1 MGTLPFLLGCYPRRG
16 RGSSSRGSSFVVG
29 TPANPARLKGHISI
43 QLVKESHTVCL
54 ATLASLPM
62 CACPRLIAHALLPR
76 SADGKLAQGQE
87 VLASELTAYPFEEN
101 KSTIVY
107 VEVVHPE
114 TGQKQRV
121 NRSPECSPRSEEG
134 RVGRGGGAAA
144 RRGAP

>member
-1 MGTLPFLLGCYPRRG
+1 M
-16 RGSSSRGSSFVVG
+16 
-29 TPANPARLKGHISI
+29 
-43 QLVKESHTVCL
+43 
-54 ATLASLPM
+54 
-62 CACPRLIAHALLPR
+62 LPR

-107 VEVVHPE
+107 VEVVNE

-134 RVGRGGGAAA
+134 RVGGGGGGGGGEEGCTLTSSLTETLGTFRVLFDGGPVRAH
-144 RRGAP
+144 RLS